1 MGFYSLQIARTGLV
15 ASQKA
20 LDVTSHN
27 IANANTEGYTRQRLD
42 FSSRQGVTA
51 NKITIG
57 SGVDIDKLTQ
67 IRDEYLDYQ
76 FRGENSVKNELE
88 TKSETTTYIEN
99 IFGEPSDH
107 GINQS
112 LSDFF
117 VSMEELTNN
126 AQETTYRETVV
137 QNAVKL
143 TDSIRTVATELIE
156 YQKEIDNVIEMSVDQ
171 VNSIIER
178 VHELNKTI
186 HNYEL
191 KGTQANDLRDER
203 NLLIDELSAY
213 VDIEAFE
220 DSTGKLVVNAA
231 GTSVVNGTHVKYM
244 EVASGELNE
253 YTGEP
258 DNVIYWEGTT
268 SEVKPQSG
276 KLKALIDTRDG
287 STQGDQGIPYYLD
300 QLNILAKGM
309 IEEFNSINNAGYT
322 IPYGD
327 NVSRTD
333 IDFFE
338 NIFPELGENPTQEEI
353 DLYESELTKAEKTA
367 ALKIK
372 VSADLLDSGYNI
384 ALSGEEITGQLNW
397 GNSEN
402 GIDFLELRD
411 KTDMTVKYGID
422 PDTGNYENND
432 KSVANLE
439 KFYQKTISDMAINKN
454 YFDSRMRSQQE
465 LTNFIEGEK
474 LAVSEVSIDEEMINM
489 VQYQQAYNA
498 AAKVITV
505 ADQMMET
512 LVNMVR

>member
-20 LDVTSHN
+20 LDITSHN

-42 FSSRQGVTA
+42 LSSRQGVTS

-126 AQETTYRETVV
+126 AQESSYRETVV

-143 TDSIRTVATELIE
+143 TDSIRTVATELTE
-156 YQKEIDNVIEMSVDQ
+156 YQKEINGVIDMSVDQ
-171 VNSIIER
+171 VNSILER
-178 VHELNKTI
+178 VHDLNKTI
-186 HNYEL
+186 YNYEL

-203 NLLIDELSAY
+203 NLLIDELSEY
-213 VDIEAFE
+213 VNIESFE

-244 EVASGELNE
+244 EVKSDTELNP
-253 YTGEP
+253 YTEEH
-258 DNVIYWEGTT
+258 DNVVYWEGTT

-276 KLKALIDTRDG
+276 KLKALLDTRDG
-287 STQGDQGIPYYLD
+287 ESQENQGIPYYLD

-309 IEEFNSINNAGYT
+309 IEKFNTINNDGHT
-322 IPYGD
+322 IPYGGND
-327 NVSRTD
+327 SLTD
-333 IDFFE
+333 VDFFKD
-338 NIFPELGENPTQEEI
+338 IFPELTDPTDTTQVENLIEV
-353 DLYESELTKAEKTA
+353 EKTA
-367 ALKIK
+367 ALNLR
-372 VSADLLDSGYNI
+372 VSAKLLESGYNI
-384 ALSGEEITGQLNW
+384 ALSSQDLEDGNLNW

-402 GIDFLELRD
+402 GIRFLELRD
-411 KTDMTVKYGID
+411 KTDMNVKYGID

-439 KFYQKTISDMAINKN
+439 RFYQKTISDMAINKN

-489 VQYQQAYNA
+489 VQYQQSYNA

-505 ADQMMET
+505 TDEMMDT
-512 LVNMVR
+512 LINMIR

>member
-20 LDVTSHN
+20 LEVTSHN
-27 IANANTEGYTRQRLD
+27 IANANTEGFTRQRLD

-57 SGVDIDKLTQ
+57 SGVDVDKLTQ

-126 AQETTYRETVV
+126 AQEATYRETVV

-143 TDSIRTVATELIE
+143 TDSIRTVATELVE
-156 YQKEIDNVIEMSVDQ
+156 YQKEINNVIDMSVDQ

-178 VHELNKTI
+178 VHALNKTI
-186 HNYEL
+186 YNYEL

-203 NLLIDELSAY
+203 NLLIDKLSEY
-213 VDIEAFE
+213 VNIEAFE

-231 GTSVVNGTHVKYM
+231 GTSVINGTHVKYM
-244 EVASGELNE
+244 EVKSGDLNG
-253 YTGEP
+253 YTGEH

-268 SEVKPQSG
+268 SEVRPQSG
-276 KLKALIDTRDG
+276 KLRALLDTRDG
-287 STQGDQGIPYYLD
+287 NEQGDQGIPYYLD

-309 IEEFNSINNAGYT
+309 VEKFNEINNLGYT
-322 IPYGD
+322 IPYGG
-327 NVSRTD
+327 NSSETG

-338 NIFPELGENPTQEEI
+338 NVFDGLTAGNP
-353 DLYESELTKAEKTA
+353 DYEKAELTM
-367 ALKIK
+367 ALNIR
-372 VSADLLDSGYNI
+372 VSDKLLESGYNI
-384 ALSGEEITGQLNW
+384 GLSSEEIVGQLNW
-397 GNSEN
+397 GNNEN
-402 GIDFLELRD
+402 GSGFLNLRD
-411 KTDMTVKYGID
+411 STAMTVQYGSG
-422 PDTGNYENND
+422 PDNT
-432 KSVANLE
+432 KSIANFE

-454 YFDSRMRSQQE
+454 YFDSRMRSQRE

-489 VQYQQAYNA
+489 IQYQQAYNA

-505 ADQMMET
+505 SNEMLDT
-512 LVNMVR
+512 LMNMVR

>member
-126 AQETTYRETVV
+126 AQEATYRETVV

-143 TDSIRTVATELIE
+143 TDSIRTVATELTE

-203 NLLIDELSAY
+203 NLLIDELSEY
-213 VDIEAFE
+213 VNIEAYE

-231 GTSVVNGTHVKYM
+231 GTSVISGTHVKYM
-244 EVASGELNE
+244 EVKSGNLNE
-253 YTGEP
+253 YTGEH
-258 DNVIYWEGTT
+258 DNVIYWQGTT

-276 KLKALIDTRDG
+276 KLKGLLDTRDG
-287 STQGDQGIPYYLD
+287 ESQGNQGIPYYMD

-309 IEEFNSINNAGYT
+309 IEQFNTINREGYT

-327 NVSRTD
+327 NGSQTE
-333 IDFFE
+333 IDFFQ
-338 NIFPELGENPTQEEI
+338 NIFPEEPASNATQEEI
-353 DLYESELTKAEKTA
+353 DLYEAELAKAEKTA
-367 ALKIK
+367 ALNLE
-372 VSADLLDSGYNI
+372 VSADLLESGYNI
-384 ALSGEEITGQLNW
+384 ALSGEEISGQLNW

-402 GIDFLELRD
+402 GVRFLELRD
-411 KTDMTVKYGID
+411 STAMNVEYG
-422 PDTGNYENND
+422 TGD
-432 KSVANLE
+432 DSSKSVANFE
-439 KFYQKTISDMAINKN
+439 SFYQKTISDMAINKN

>member
-126 AQETTYRETVV
+126 AQEATYRETVV

-143 TDSIRTVATELIE
+143 TDSIRTVATELTE

-203 NLLIDELSAY
+203 NLLIDELSEY
-213 VDIEAFE
+213 VNIEAFE

-231 GTSVVNGTHVKYM
+231 GTSVISGTHVKYM
-244 EVASGELNE
+244 KVESGELNP
-253 YTGEP
+253 YTGEH

-276 KLKALIDTRDG
+276 KLKGLLDTRDG
-287 STQGDQGIPYYLD
+287 STQGDQGIPYYMD

-322 IPYGD
+322 IPYAG
-327 NVSRTD
+327 NGNTSQTGVN
-333 IDFFE
+333 FFE
-338 NIFPELGENPTQEEI
+338 PVSE
-353 DLYESELTKAEKTA
+353 ELTAS
-367 ALKIK
+367 LNIR
-372 VSADLLDSGYNI
+372 VSTELLDSGYNI
-384 ALSGEEITGQLNW
+384 GLSGEEISGQLNW
-397 GNSEN
+397 GNTEN
-402 GIDFLELRD
+402 GTDFLELRD
-411 KTDMTVKYGID
+411 KTDLSVDYNGT
-422 PDTGNYENND
+422 TGNNI
-432 KSVANLE
+432 ANLE
-439 KFYQKTISDMAINKN
+439 SFYQKTISDMAINKN

>member
-42 FSSRQGVTA
+42 FSSRQGVTS

-126 AQETTYRETVV
+126 AQESSYRETVV

-143 TDSIRTVATELIE
+143 TDSIRTVATELTE
-156 YQKEIDNVIEMSVDQ
+156 YQKEINGVIDMSVDQ
-171 VNSIIER
+171 VNSILER
-178 VHELNKTI
+178 VHDLNKTI
-186 HNYEL
+186 YNYEL

-203 NLLIDELSAY
+203 NLLIDQLSEY
-213 VDIEAFE
+213 VNIEAFE
-220 DSTGKLVVNAA
+220 DSNGKLVVNAA

-244 EVASGELNE
+244 EVKSADQLNP
-253 YTGEP
+253 YTGEH

-276 KLKALIDTRDG
+276 KLKALMDTRDG
-287 STQGDQGIPYYLD
+287 ENQENQGIPYYLD

-309 IEEFNSINNAGYT
+309 VEKFNTINNDGHT
-322 IPYGD
+322 ITYGEND
-327 NVSRTD
+327 SLTD
-333 IDFFE
+333 VDFFKD
-338 NIFPELGENPTQEEI
+338 IFPELTDPTDTTQVENLIEV
-353 DLYESELTKAEKTA
+353 EKTA
-367 ALKIK
+367 ALNLR
-372 VSADLLDSGYNI
+372 VSAKLLESGYNI
-384 ALSGEEITGQLNW
+384 ALSSQDLEDGNLNW

-402 GIDFLELRD
+402 GIRFLELRD
-411 KTDMTVKYGID
+411 KTDMNVKYGLNPD
-422 PDTGNYENND
+422 PNDDTYTDND

-439 KFYQKTISDMAINKN
+439 RFYQKTISDMAINKN

-489 VQYQQAYNA
+489 VQYQQSYNA

-505 ADQMMET
+505 TDEMMDT

>member
-42 FSSRQGVTA
+42 FSSRQGVTS

-126 AQETTYRETVV
+126 AQESSYRETVV

-143 TDSIRTVATELIE
+143 TDSIRTVATELTE
-156 YQKEIDNVIEMSVDQ
+156 YQKEINNVIDMSVDQ
-171 VNSIIER
+171 VNSIVER
-178 VHELNKTI
+178 VHDLNKTI
-186 HNYEL
+186 YNYEL
-191 KGTQANDLRDER
+191 KGTQANDLRDQR
-203 NLLIDELSAY
+203 NLLIDELSDY
-213 VDIEAFE
+213 IDIEAFE
-220 DSTGKLVVNAA
+220 DSNGKLVVNAA
-231 GTSVVNGTHVKYM
+231 GTSVINGTHVKYM
-244 EVASGELNE
+244 EVKSGDFND
-253 YTGEP
+253 YTQEH

-276 KLKALIDTRDG
+276 KLKALLDTRDG
-287 STQGDQGIPYYLD
+287 DKQGNQGIPYYMD
-300 QLNILAKGM
+300 QLNMLAKGM
-309 IEEFNSINNAGYT
+309 VEEFNAINRAGYT
-322 IPYGD
+322 IPYSG
-327 NVSRTD
+327 NNNISETD
-333 IDFFE
+333 INFFE
-338 NIFPELGENPTQEEI
+338 VV
-353 DLYESELTKAEKTA
+353 DDELTV
-367 ALKIK
+367 ALKIR
-372 VSADLLDSGYNI
+372 VSDKLLDSGYNI
-384 ALSGEEITGQLNW
+384 ALSGDDLGTGNLNW

-402 GIDFLELRD
+402 GIKFIELRD
-411 KTDMTVKYGID
+411 KTDISVDYL
-422 PDTGNYENND
+422 DTTDNNI
-432 KSVANLE
+432 ANFE

-498 AAKVITV
+498 AAKVISV

>member
-42 FSSRQGVTA
+42 FSSRQGVTS

-126 AQETTYRETVV
+126 AQESSYRETVV

-143 TDSIRTVATELIE
+143 TDSIRTVATELTE
-156 YQKEIDNVIEMSVDQ
+156 YQKEINGVIDMSVDQ
-171 VNSIIER
+171 VNSILER
-178 VHELNKTI
+178 VHDLNKTI
-186 HNYEL
+186 YNYEL

-203 NLLIDELSAY
+203 NLLIDELSEY
-213 VDIEAFE
+213 VNIESFE

-244 EVASGELNE
+244 EVKSDTELNP
-253 YTGEP
+253 YTEEH
-258 DNVIYWEGTT
+258 DNVVYWEGTT

-276 KLKALIDTRDG
+276 KLKALLDTRDG
-287 STQGDQGIPYYLD
+287 ESQENQGIPYYLD

-309 IEEFNSINNAGYT
+309 IEKFNEINADGAGYT

-327 NVSRTD
+327 NDSRTG
-333 IDFFE
+333 INFFE
-338 NIFPELGENPTQEEI
+338 NIFVGMTEGDASYIE
-353 DLYESELTKAEKTA
+353 KEKTA
-367 ALKIK
+367 ALNLK
-372 VSADLLDSGYNI
+372 VSTELLESGYNI
-384 ALSGEEITGQLNW
+384 ALSSQDLEDGNLNW

-402 GIDFLELRD
+402 GIRFLELRD
-411 KTDMTVKYGID
+411 KTDMTVKYGLNPD
-422 PDTGNYENND
+422 PNDDTYTDND

-439 KFYQKTISDMAINKN
+439 RFYQKTISDMAINKN

-489 VQYQQAYNA
+489 VQYQQSYNA
-498 AAKVITV
+498 AAKVITET
-505 ADQMMET
+505 DEMMDT
-512 LVNMVR
+512 LINMIR

>member
-20 LDVTSHN
+20 LDITSHN

-42 FSSRQGVTA
+42 FSSRQGVTS

-126 AQETTYRETVV
+126 AQESSYRETVV

-143 TDSIRTVATELIE
+143 TDSIRTVATELTE
-156 YQKEIDNVIEMSVDQ
+156 YQKEINGVIDMSVDQ
-171 VNSIIER
+171 VNSILER
-178 VHELNKTI
+178 VHDLNKTI
-186 HNYEL
+186 YNYEL

-203 NLLIDELSAY
+203 NLLIDELSEY
-213 VDIEAFE
+213 VNIESFE

-244 EVASGELNE
+244 EVKSDTELNP
-253 YTGEP
+253 YTEEH
-258 DNVIYWEGTT
+258 DNVVYWEGTT

-276 KLKALIDTRDG
+276 KLKALLDTRDG
-287 STQGDQGIPYYLD
+287 ESQENQGIPYYLD

-309 IEEFNSINNAGYT
+309 IEKFNEINADGAGYT

-327 NVSRTD
+327 NDSRTG
-333 IDFFE
+333 INFFE
-338 NIFPELGENPTQEEI
+338 NIFLGMTEGDASYIET
-353 DLYESELTKAEKTA
+353 EKTA
-367 ALKIK
+367 ALNLK
-372 VSADLLDSGYNI
+372 VSTELLESGYNI
-384 ALSGEEITGQLNW
+384 ALSSQDLEDGNLNW

-402 GIDFLELRD
+402 GIRFLELRD
-411 KTDMTVKYGID
+411 KTDMTVKYGLNPD
-422 PDTGNYENND
+422 PNDDTYTDND

-439 KFYQKTISDMAINKN
+439 RFYQKTISDMAINKN

-489 VQYQQAYNA
+489 VQYQQSYNA

-505 ADQMMET
+505 TDEMMDT
-512 LVNMVR
+512 LINMIR